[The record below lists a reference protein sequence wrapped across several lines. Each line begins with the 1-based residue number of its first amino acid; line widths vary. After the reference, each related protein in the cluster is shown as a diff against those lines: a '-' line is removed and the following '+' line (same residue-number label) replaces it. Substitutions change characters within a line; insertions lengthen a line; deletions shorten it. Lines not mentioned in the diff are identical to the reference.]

1 MIRKVLVLT
10 FVAALTSL
18 LTLSCKDSGNG
29 ASADGGSGGG
39 GGGGKAPKLI
49 CKMNNQ
55 CWICPDDGA
64 MKKCIINPATS
75 GCKLS
80 SDGDCR

>member
-1 MIRKVLVLT
+1 MIRRILVI
-10 FVAALTSL
+10 TSL
-18 LTLSCKDSGNG
+18 AAFASLLALSCKESGG
-29 ASADGGSGGG
+29 ASAGDGGDSGTASGH
-39 GGGGKAPKLI
+39 APKLI

-55 CWICPDDGA
+55 CWICPDDAA

-75 GCKLS
+75 GCKQS

>member
-1 MIRKVLVLT
+1 MTRRILVTAAVSSFVVL
-10 FVAALTSL
+10 SL
-18 LTLSCKDSGNG
+18 LACK
-29 ASADGGSGGG
+29 GGSGGSDGDG
-39 GGGGKAPKLI
+39 GHAPKLI

-75 GCKLS
+75 GCKQAAAGECS
-80 SDGDCR
+80 

>member
-1 MIRKVLVLT
+1 MIRRFLVI
-10 FVAALTSL
+10 TSL
-18 LTLSCKDSGNG
+18 SALASLFTMACKDAG
-29 ASADGGSGGG
+29 SAAGGEGGD
-39 GGGGKAPKLI
+39 GGKAPKLI

-55 CWICPDDGA
+55 CWICPDDAA